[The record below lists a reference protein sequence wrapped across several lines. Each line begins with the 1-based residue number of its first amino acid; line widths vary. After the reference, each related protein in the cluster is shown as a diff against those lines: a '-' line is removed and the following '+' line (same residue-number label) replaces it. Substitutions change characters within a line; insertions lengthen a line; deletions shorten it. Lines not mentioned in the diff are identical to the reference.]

1 MSEFWSEVR
10 GLFPIFLCFCL
21 AYFLLTALGDN
32 KASEKKAYDSG
43 YKQGSYDGYWKAQA
57 EHGIY

>member
-1 MSEFWSEVR
+1 MSEFWDEVK
-10 GLFPIFLCFCL
+10 GLFPIVLCFCL
-21 AYFLLTALGDN
+21 AYLLLLTLGQQ
-32 KASEKKAYDSG
+32 ASEINRAYDKG